1 MYVFGSSTSVTRDDT
16 ISMNLKK
23 NFKLGSIS
31 CLVDGEI
38 STGFHIA
45 VLGPYIPY
53 NVLLRDLERHPTTSF
68 ELH

>member
-1 MYVFGSSTSVTRDDT
+1 MYVLGSSTSVTRDDRIT
-16 ISMNLKK
+16 MSLKK

-38 STGFHIA
+38 STGFHITELA
-45 VLGPYIPY
+45 TYIPY